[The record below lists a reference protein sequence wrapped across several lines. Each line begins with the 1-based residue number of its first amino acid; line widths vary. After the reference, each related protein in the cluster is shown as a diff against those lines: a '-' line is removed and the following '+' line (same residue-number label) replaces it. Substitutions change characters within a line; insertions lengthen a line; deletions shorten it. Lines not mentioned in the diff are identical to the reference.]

1 LRISKE
7 EAEAIKQRFVETF
20 KNGKI
25 YLFGSCVDDTKR
37 GGDIDLYI
45 IPSQNVSFS
54 EIFDKKLEFLRK
66 LQDKI
71 GEQKI
76 KTVQ

>member
-1 LRISKE
+1 MRISKE
-7 EAEAIKQRFVETF
+7 EAEAIKQRFVEVF
-20 KNGKI
+20 KTGKI
-25 YLFGSCVDDTKR
+25 YLFRSRVDDTKR